1 MTGTNATTLASRLA
15 FHGIDEE
22 TIQAL
27 KLAWKDIAGDLP
39 RILEGFYAHVGT
51 MPNLAAMIG
60 SQQARLVGAQTR
72 HWERLFSG
80 RFDEDYETGVRR
92 IGLTHHRIGLE
103 PGWYIGGYSYVMK
116 ELYAIIVRAHRFRPG
131 AAVERLKA
139 ITAAIMVDMDLA
151 ISVYQDVLLAER
163 QRRGEA
169 LAKAI
174 EAFSAGVEERLA
186 RSEASNQQLR
196 ECAAALDAVTTA
208 SLAEVDAV
216 NGAARLTVESVQAGA
231 AATEEMSAS
240 VAEIGQQS
248 LESANVARRA
258 AEEAAVVTEAIGA
271 LAKRAE
277 EIGEVVEL
285 INSIADQTNLLALNA
300 TIEAA
305 RAGEAGRGFAVV
317 ASEVKALAG
326 QTARATTDISNRISL
341 MQVAT
346 GDTVK
351 RITAIAEVIEKL
363 SAIAT
368 SIATAVE
375 EQSAATG
382 SIARTMQDSAQNTQ
396 KVSGG
401 MGQIAAVASRVQET
415 GRDVARA
422 RQSLAE
428 QIDGLK
434 AEIDGFLNQARA
446 A

>member
-1 MTGTNATTLASRLA
+1 MTDANAKTLASRLV
-15 FHGIDEE
+15 FHGIDEP
-22 TIQAL
+22 TLQAL

-39 RILEGFYAHVGT
+39 RILEGFYQHVGA

-60 SQQARLVGAQTR
+60 SQQGRLVSAQTK

-80 RFDEDYETGVRR
+80 RFDADYEAGVRR

-103 PGWYIGGYSYVMK
+103 PGWYIGGYSFVMK
-116 ELYAIIVRAHRFRPG
+116 ELYGVVVRAHRFRPN
-131 AAVERLKA
+131 AAVIRLKA

-151 ISVYQDVLLAER
+151 ISVYQEVLLADR

-169 LAKAI
+169 LTKAI
-174 EAFSAGVEERLA
+174 EAFSTGVQERLG
-186 RSEASNQQLR
+186 RSEDASHQLR
-196 ECAAALDAVTTA
+196 DCAVALDSATTA
-208 SLAEVDAV
+208 SLAEVETV
-216 NGAARLTVESVQAGA
+216 NGAARLTVENVQAGA
-231 AATEEMSAS
+231 AATEELSAS
-240 VAEIGQQS
+240 VGEIGQQS

-258 AEEAAVVTEAIGA
+258 AEEASVVTEAIGA

-326 QTARATTDISNRISL
+326 QTAKATTDISSRINL
-341 MQVAT
+341 MQTAT

-351 RITAIAEVIEKL
+351 RIGDIAEVIEKL

-382 SIARTMQDSAQNTQ
+382 AIARTMQDSAQNTQ

-401 MGQIAAVASRVQET
+401 MDQLTEVANRVQDT

-428 QIDGLK
+428 QIEGLRG
-434 AEIDGFLNQARA
+434 EIDTFLAQARA